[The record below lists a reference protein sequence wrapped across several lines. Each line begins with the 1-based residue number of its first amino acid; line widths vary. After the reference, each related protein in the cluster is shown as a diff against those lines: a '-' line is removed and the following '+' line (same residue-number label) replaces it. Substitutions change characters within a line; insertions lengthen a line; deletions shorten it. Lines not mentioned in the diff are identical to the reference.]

1 MQLEKIMMISKR
13 SLLGVVLFALPF
25 ISFAQEN
32 SAYSRY
38 GIGNLT
44 PQGNILNRGL
54 GGVSAGFSDAASI
67 NFLNPASYADIR
79 LITLDLALQV
89 DSRTM
94 IQQFPSDKF
103 TSNNATVPYLQ
114 LGIPLYSPWTHPG
127 KKATRRGFSWAANI
141 GLRPLSKINYKIEN
155 LNRLQG
161 IDSLSTVYE
170 GTGGLNQAYIG
181 TGIRIKSL
189 SFGVNIGY
197 TFGRKD
203 YSTRLEFI
211 NDTVNYI
218 KTNSAD
224 NTQLGGLF
232 VNGGVMYTDTLKHS
246 AFKLLKIGAYGNIGQ
261 NLKATKDIVRE
272 SFIYNSSGGTS
283 SLDSVYKAEEVGK
296 LRMPATL
303 GIGFTISNPHILT
316 GLDFETT
323 SWGNYKFFDQKDLI
337 QNSWTLKGGFQYYS
351 GKGKSY
357 AQYIKYRGGI
367 YYGKD
372 YINVDN
378 NMPLIG
384 ITAGMGLP
392 LQRRQYY
399 ADRRSAEM
407 NIGIDYSARGNK
419 NNNVRENIL
428 RVSVGFSLSD
438 LWFRRYKYD

>member
-1 MQLEKIMMISKR
+1 MQLEKIMMRPKLKLIGLV
-13 SLLGVVLFALPF
+13 LLALPIF
-25 ISFAQEN
+25 SLAQEN
-32 SAYSRY
+32 SVYSRY

-44 PQGNILNRGL
+44 PQGNILNRGM
-54 GGVSAGFSDAASI
+54 GGLSAGFSDAASI
-67 NFLNPASYADIR
+67 NFLNPASYADLR

-94 IQQFPSDKF
+94 VQQSPSDKF
-103 TSNNATVPYLQ
+103 TSNNAFVPYLQ
-114 LGIPLYSPWTHPG
+114 LGIPLYSPWTHPN
-127 KKATRRGFSWAANI
+127 KKATLQGFSWAANV

-155 LNRLQG
+155 FNRLQG

-181 TGIRIKSL
+181 TGVRFKNI
-189 SFGVNIGY
+189 SFGVNVGY
-197 TFGRKD
+197 TFGRKN
-203 YSTRLEFI
+203 YSTKLEFI

-232 VNGGVMYTDTLKHS
+232 VNGGIMYTDTLKHK

-272 SFIYNSSGGTS
+272 SFIYNTSGGTS
-283 SLDSVYKAEEVGK
+283 SLDSVYKAEQTGK
-296 LRMPATL
+296 LKMPATF
-303 GIGFTISNPHILT
+303 GIGFTISNAHLLT

-323 SWGNYKFFDQKDLI
+323 SWGNYEFFEQKDFV

-351 GKGKSY
+351 GTGKKY
-357 AQYIKYRGGI
+357 LDFIKYRAGI

-372 YINVDN
+372 YINIDN

-392 LQRRQYY
+392 IQRRQYF

-407 NIGIDYSARGNK
+407 NFGIDYSARGNK
-419 NNNVRENIL
+419 KNNVRENIL
-428 RVSVGFSLSD
+428 RISVGFSLSD